1 MSDFDTSAFTVFDTV
16 TPFIRS
22 IKSVLAWSHA
32 IKKRQTPRVEYE
44 TPQSDK
50 YSCAIPSKFSIN

>member
-50 YSCAIPSKFSIN
+50 